1 MGWKVKYDYAFRLE
15 YVKLVLKSHYSCEW
29 VSKEKGPNKSNIRKW
44 TGFYSRF
51 GKTGFLPRKNQNY
64 STDFKLKVFKY
75 IDNNYLSLKGTC
87 LKFNITS
94 ESVIIKW

>member
-1 MGWKVKYDYAFRLE
+1 MGFKRE
-15 YVKLVLKSHYSCEW
+15 
-29 VSKEKGPNKSNIRKW
+29 GPNKSNIRKW
-44 TGFYSRF
+44 AGFYSRF

-94 ESVIIKW
+94 AVRRVLNKAHTLYEVS